1 MVDLLSLRGPRGP
14 PMGPPSGPSHPHHGG
29 PAAGDGQ
36 LGILK
41 SRLFSALESLEGSQL
56 LSSLSSR
63 LETALSL
70 SQDSTSSP
78 QSPDEAAR
86 DAAGGRGGTASSGEG
101 RPPASSPRSP
111 RGTPGPQPAPRSSGC
126 STDRGEADGA
136 DAEDQDRLSRQSG
149 QSRPSLPQACGP
161 DPYEKLTY
169 KIEARSSSSG
179 SEGDG
184 YGPSTSIDSPDHDA
198 WIRSGSEG
206 SVRSWA
212 SSLSLD
218 SQSDEATAAAV
229 EFMRKYVTDLF
240 NAPVDISLEQ
250 KAKFGQ
256 LAQTEAGRLWF
267 SRFVNAQRVHNLKVS
282 ESTFY
287 SLVQHFAIVLFECA
301 DADDFG
307 PSKSLMNMCFT
318 FYHEVDVPGC
328 EPYKEYLS
336 VYLREQPIW
345 HSLRFWN
352 AALFDA
358 LQCERQ
364 HAASGHGGPG
374 GGGGPSL
381 DAMVA
386 EQEYHE
392 NVTFGQLGTFTCNMH
407 AFGLS
412 RELCT
417 EFLRKQ
423 CVIANLRE
431 DKEKMLRDN
440 VERMYSETERWRS
453 P

>member
-1 MVDLLSLRGPRGP
+1 MVDLLPLKQSVGALRVPRAPLGP
-14 PMGPPSGPSHPHHGG
+14 PPGPSAP
-29 PAAGDGQ
+29 DGQ
-36 LGILK
+36 LGLLK
-41 SRLFSALESLEGSQL
+41 SRLFSALESLEGSQI
-56 LSSLSSR
+56 LSNLSSR

-70 SQDSTSSP
+70 SQDNTSSSP
-78 QSPDEAAR
+78 SAACSARSPDEPHASVAEDKRQPAGSEDSPGGAAR
-86 DAAGGRGGTASSGEG
+86 
-101 RPPASSPRSP
+101 
-111 RGTPGPQPAPRSSGC
+111 PRSSAC
-126 STDRGEADGA
+126 SGADRG
-136 DAEDQDRLSRQSG
+136 DAEGAEDPAV
-149 QSRPSLPQACGP
+149 SRPAVPQACGP
-161 DPYEKLTY
+161 DPYEKLHY
-169 KIEARSSSSG
+169 KMEAANSSSSG

-198 WIRSGSEG
+198 KYWVRSGSEG

-229 EFMRKYVTDLF
+229 EFMRKYVADLF
-240 NAPVDISLEQ
+240 GSPVDISLEQ

-256 LAQTEAGRLWF
+256 LAQMEAGRLWF
-267 SRFVNAQRVHNLKVS
+267 ARFVNAQRVHNLRVS

-364 HAASGHGGPG
+364 HGVATTLEAV
-374 GGGGPSL
+374 
-381 DAMVA
+381 DA
-386 EQEYHE
+386 EQEYQE

-431 DKEKMLRDN
+431 DQEKMLRDN

>member
-1 MVDLLSLRGPRGP
+1 MVDLLPRGPLGPRGP
-14 PMGPPSGPSHPHHGG
+14 PAPPGG
-29 PAAGDGQ
+29 PGPGPDGQ

-41 SRLFSALESLEGSQL
+41 SRLFSALESLEGSQI

-70 SQDSTSSP
+70 SQDNSSSSP
-78 QSPDEAAR
+78 SAACSASVRSPDEPR
-86 DAAGGRGGTASSGEG
+86 
-101 RPPASSPRSP
+101 PASSVPEEKKHPAAAAEGSED
-111 RGTPGPQPAPRSSGC
+111 GPSGAAQPRSSAC
-126 STDRGEADGA
+126 SGRSGA
-136 DAEDQDRLSRQSG
+136 EEPAVT
-149 QSRPSLPQACGP
+149 RPAVPQACGP
-161 DPYEKLTY
+161 DPYEKLHY
-169 KIEARSSSSG
+169 KMEAASSSSG

-198 WIRSGSEG
+198 KYWIRSGSEG

-218 SQSDEATAAAV
+218 SGSDEATAAAV
-229 EFMRKYVTDLF
+229 EFMRKYVADLF
-240 NAPVDISLEQ
+240 GAPGDISLEQ

-267 SRFVNAQRVHNLKVS
+267 ARFVNAQRVHNLRVS

-364 HAASGHGGPG
+364 HGVATTLEAV
-374 GGGGPSL
+374 
-381 DAMVA
+381 DA
-386 EQEYHE
+386 EQEYQE

-431 DKEKMLRDN
+431 DQEKMLRDN

>member
-1 MVDLLSLRGPRGP
+1 MVDLLPLGALRGPRAP
-14 PMGPPSGPSHPHHGG
+14 PRLPG
-29 PAAGDGQ
+29 PAAPNGSSVDGQ
-36 LGILK
+36 LGLLK
-41 SRLFSALESLEGSQL
+41 SRLFSALESLEGSQI
-56 LSSLSSR
+56 LSHLSSR

-70 SQDSTSSP
+70 SQDSASAASL
-78 QSPDEAAR
+78 QSPDEAGRCPR
-86 DAAGGRGGTASSGEG
+86 DESAGSASDKKTPSGQAGQAGRGSQGADGPSSGG
-101 RPPASSPRSP
+101 SNDGDRVARPA
-111 RGTPGPQPAPRSSGC
+111 QP
-126 STDRGEADGA
+126 E
-136 DAEDQDRLSRQSG
+136 
-149 QSRPSLPQACGP
+149 ACGP
-161 DPYEKLTY
+161 DPYDKLHY
-169 KIEARSSSSG
+169 KMEAASSSSG

-198 WIRSGSEG
+198 KYWVRSGSEG

-240 NAPVDISLEQ
+240 ATPGDISLEQ

-267 SRFVNAQRVHNLKVS
+267 SRFVNAQRVHNLRVS

-364 HAASGHGGPG
+364 HGCVPALEA
-374 GGGGPSL
+374 L
-381 DAMVA
+381 DA
-386 EQEYHE
+386 EQEYQE

-423 CVIANLRE
+423 CVIANLRQ
-431 DKEKMLRDN
+431 DQEKMLRDN

>member
-1 MVDLLSLRGPRGP
+1 MVDLLPLGALRGPRAP
-14 PMGPPSGPSHPHHGG
+14 PRLPPPG
-29 PAAGDGQ
+29 PAPGMAPGDGQ
-36 LGILK
+36 LGLLK
-41 SRLFSALESLEGSQL
+41 SRLFSALESLEGSQI

-70 SQDSTSSP
+70 SQESAGSAPPSATQSAASV
-78 QSPDEAAR
+78 QSPEEA
-86 DAAGGRGGTASSGEG
+86 GRGLREESVADDKKKAVAASS
-101 RPPASSPRSP
+101 A
-111 RGTPGPQPAPRSSGC
+111 C
-126 STDRGEADGA
+126 SN
-136 DAEDQDRLSRQSG
+136 ED
-149 QSRPSLPQACGP
+149 SRPSLPEACGP
-161 DPYEKLTY
+161 DPYEKLHY
-169 KIEARSSSSG
+169 KIEATSSSSG

-198 WIRSGSEG
+198 KYWIRSGSDG

-229 EFMRKYVTDLF
+229 EFMRKYVSELF
-240 NAPVDISLEQ
+240 STPGDISLEQ

-267 SRFVNAQRVHNLKVS
+267 SRFVNAQRVHNLRVG

-364 HAASGHGGPG
+364 HAGVPA
-374 GGGGPSL
+374 L
-381 DAMVA
+381 DQLDA
-386 EQEYHE
+386 EQEYQE

-431 DKEKMLRDN
+431 DQEKMLRDN